1 MNNSFSA
8 SIKHKKIVYLAQKSL
23 DSYLHNDLYYSA
35 MAEACDYHCINL
47 CPLDVGGD
55 RWRENLLTYA
65 KDKDVLFFFGLNGF
79 GNDLSLSLDNEPS
92 VSLFE
97 YADKPYI
104 TSFSDPPF
112 ISEMWEHTRASF
124 RGRIYLYTDHSYFSV
139 SKLFQNLKKTRN
151 IYFYSGFCPGSYT
164 EHNDHKFT
172 DKEIDILFSATLVN
186 PDIYYQHFFHICQKE
201 IVLAKKIFDS
211 IVDNF
216 LLDLRS
222 DCLDWINQ
230 GFISNGLL
238 FNLEIDWHRN
248 LLACVSGYIKFRR
261 RQIILQNL
269 QEVPLTIMTNEVP
282 YELSTH
288 PDTKIIPPVSFQE
301 FQQTLAKTKICL
313 CPTPH
318 YRGFHERVISAMYAN
333 CLVLTTPNQV
343 LEQEFVH
350 GQSIVFFQDLERDL
364 IQTLEYYNQ
373 KPQEIE
379 EICSRARE
387 IARDKFSARQALDQF
402 LTIYQNYRA
411 RQGDINISSI
421 EYGVPDRYLLDSTS
435 SSAASEPVADPF
447 VAQDLVK
454 LEKTVAAQQQELQK
468 LNTTVEAM
476 QTSKFWKM
484 RQAWFKIK
492 KSIGLGKDELI

>member
-1 MNNSFSA
+1 
-8 SIKHKKIVYLAQKSL
+8 
-23 DSYLHNDLYYSA
+23 
-35 MAEACDYHCINL
+35 
-47 CPLDVGGD
+47 
-55 RWRENLLTYA
+55 
-65 KDKDVLFFFGLNGF
+65 
-79 GNDLSLSLDNEPS
+79 
-92 VSLFE
+92 
-97 YADKPYI
+97 
-104 TSFSDPPF
+104 
-112 ISEMWEHTRASF
+112 
-124 RGRIYLYTDHSYFSV
+124 
-139 SKLFQNLKKTRN
+139 
-151 IYFYSGFCPGSYT
+151 
-164 EHNDHKFT
+164 
-172 DKEIDILFSATLVN
+172 
-186 PDIYYQHFFHICQKE
+186 
-201 IVLAKKIFDS
+201 
-211 IVDNF
+211 
-216 LLDLRS
+216 
-222 DCLDWINQ
+222 
-230 GFISNGLL
+230 
-238 FNLEIDWHRN
+238 
-248 LLACVSGYIKFRR
+248 
-261 RQIILQNL
+261 
-269 QEVPLTIMTNEVP
+269 
-282 YELSTH
+282 
-288 PDTKIIPPVSFQE
+288 
-301 FQQTLAKTKICL
+301 
-313 CPTPH
+313 
-318 YRGFHERVISAMYAN
+318 MYAN

-387 IARDKFSARQALDQF
+387 IARDKFSARQALEQF

>member
-1 MNNSFSA
+1 
-8 SIKHKKIVYLAQKSL
+8 
-23 DSYLHNDLYYSA
+23 
-35 MAEACDYHCINL
+35 
-47 CPLDVGGD
+47 
-55 RWRENLLTYA
+55 
-65 KDKDVLFFFGLNGF
+65 
-79 GNDLSLSLDNEPS
+79 
-92 VSLFE
+92 
-97 YADKPYI
+97 
-104 TSFSDPPF
+104 
-112 ISEMWEHTRASF
+112 
-124 RGRIYLYTDHSYFSV
+124 
-139 SKLFQNLKKTRN
+139 LKKTRN

-364 IQTLEYYNQ
+364 IQTLEYYAQ